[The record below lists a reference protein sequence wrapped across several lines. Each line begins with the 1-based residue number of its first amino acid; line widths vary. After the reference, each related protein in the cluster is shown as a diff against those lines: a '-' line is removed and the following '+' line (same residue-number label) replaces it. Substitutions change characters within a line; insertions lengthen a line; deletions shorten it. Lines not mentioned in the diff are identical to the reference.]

1 MSTGCGG
8 SCTDS
13 LDPGLFSVALHTLAQ
28 EKEHAGTR
36 SCSCRTESLHSWARR
51 SSEEGNRVRRN
62 GAAGAATD
70 PGTES
75 VPPVRR
81 MAGILPGNGDIY
93 PLQRRARRSSDG
105 KRSAAGALH
114 PKAQRGQEKTPA
126 SSGQMPFEPSRWTGR
141 PQVLSDRQAR
151 EPQWRSGRGMQTEMC
166 CFRGT
171 IWVRRRYSAKA
182 QTFLRS
188 LWPANLAQC
197 RWSVANRRASCSSH
211 LMAWPYILASSS
223 RTLA

>member
-1 MSTGCGG
+1 MIR
-8 SCTDS
+8 D
-13 LDPGLFSVALHTLAQ
+13 FFVALHTLAQ
-28 EKEHAGTR
+28 AREHAGTR

-51 SSEEGNRVRRN
+51 SSEEENRVRRN

-81 MAGILPGNGDIY
+81 TAGILPGNRAIH
-93 PLQRRARRSSDG
+93 PLQWRARRSSDG
-105 KRSAAGALH
+105 QRSATGALH
-114 PKAQRGQEKTPA
+114 PKARRGQGKKHLPYPDKCPLSQRGGPA
-126 SSGQMPFEPSRWTGR
+126 GPKSCRIA
-141 PQVLSDRQAR
+141 LAR